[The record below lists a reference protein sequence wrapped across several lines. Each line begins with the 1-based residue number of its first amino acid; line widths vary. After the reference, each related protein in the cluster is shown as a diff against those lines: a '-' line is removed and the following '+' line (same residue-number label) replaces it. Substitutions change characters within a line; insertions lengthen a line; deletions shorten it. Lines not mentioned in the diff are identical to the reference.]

1 MAPAHGGRIVI
12 DPDAPL
18 HVLEVCRASPQNS
31 PRVFKGSAWESSRSV
46 SRGPKATGNGRRS
59 GQRSPSELPYSGKSN
74 TSCATLF
81 GGERVGGGTCKR
93 SSAVIFRRPSSSRAP
108 PHQRPIF
115 ICGENGTDTRMC
127 VDVHAPRRFSSN
139 ERAFAERAIHQHS
152 LLKTGSMQLPN
163 SRPASVAGYST
174 CYGRAVGF
182 GTPSSSSSR
191 PGSALDFAA
200 MPAFRPIS
208 VA

>member
-1 MAPAHGGRIVI
+1 MAPAHGGRIVV

-18 HVLEVCRASPQNS
+18 HVLEVCRASPHTS
-31 PRVFKGSAWESSRSV
+31 PRVFKGYAWEASRSH
-46 SRGPKATGNGRRS
+46 SRGPRVAGNGRRS
-59 GQRSPSELPYSGKSN
+59 GQRSPNELPYPGKSN

-93 SSAVIFRRPSSSRAP
+93 SSAVVFRRPSSSRAP

-115 ICGENGTDTRMC
+115 VVGENGTDTRMC
-127 VDVHAPRRFSSN
+127 VDVHAPRRFSSM
-139 ERAFAERAIHQHS
+139 ERTVAERAMHQQS
-152 LLKTGSMQLPN
+152 SLKTGSGVQLN
-163 SRPASVAGYST
+163 SRPASVAGYSS
-174 CYGRAVGF
+174 CSGRAPGF
-182 GTPSSSSSR
+182 GTPSSSSR
-191 PGSALDFAA
+191 PCSALDFAP